1 MNHDISD
8 WTGATKE
15 MVFTLEKNNMPK
27 EGSHGN
33 FPCFF
38 NPTVDPTNWN
48 LHDHEKGLTTPG
60 VFRHIHPDS
69 IIKHYGPRIWHLTSY
84 SAIDQK
90 GVQVSEAVQNVS
102 RWLVNAHTEY
112 GVVSNPYEPSS
123 TLGGLVRKPDPIVY
137 SLIKPQGKEGR
148 IGPDKDKPIPTLFID
163 PNRKGVFEDGVFVP
177 QPREG
182 NSWDTPIRDLGEAVE
197 YFRQRFIDIP
207 SDPDYRGYRMP
218 KLDSEGFPTEEDTV
232 YRAVQFLIKP
242 GELTTVG
249 PGNYVNKNLRSAA
262 IISYGHMRF
271 YGGYP
276 GDLDTTNTEGRNPR
290 TYRSRIRANVT
301 GISGAAGYENNSA
314 HLFALVNADSVII
327 DGFMLED
334 ANTHNVYGGLAS
346 NDGGGIVVN
355 NSTIDDTLRID
366 MVGNEVRNCVINN
379 CASPRGAGIYVNG
392 QWKKDKDR
400 GYETCYAELKLVN
413 TIVRN
418 NTSADSLR
426 ADSANLGGIVTAN
439 GRAFIYLDHC
449 DIVNNAGIA
458 LLADNTPT
466 ATTTKALLPH
476 RGYIRMDNSIVYCN
490 GDSVKTD
497 RVNIKKVKSVNA
509 EGQGRI
515 FGSYNMFDADLD
527 AHVQNNQQPYGFFQ
541 DGYTVEDYSKFIE
554 NLPSDVATSFTNN
567 VTGIPSDSAARHNKC
582 IFTRVSI
589 TDVNYPSFVNPSRN
603 VGHSMTG
610 DKPLYGGIVAYSPL
624 NDNPMV
630 NAANPEG
637 RDPLDNFDRSD
648 AVARDRG
655 GAPDLGAIE
664 DYNLPA
670 AGTVLYVTPDGAGKM
685 DGSSWD
691 NAIAGNAVYSVYGAP
706 AADGDSIDANNGAR
720 LVSIA
725 RYPLLRWLYQT
736 TCMEERYYHASVY
749 D

>member
-1 MNHDISD
+1 MRGGGIYADGGGEIEFCYIHTCQSTGVGVYQGYGGGVCIDYDGVLGHSHVTNCAARCGGGLTIVHLADEYPERQRDTVISHYSPYTSASVINNNTAAAEGGGIYLAEGGTVNHATVTANICTGPDVTYYGRRHGRTGGIYVRNCGMIFNSVFWGNRCATNNDIQFATVQQRTITPIAGDKQEVLVYHSAFMNHDISD

-38 NPTVDPTNWN
+38 SPTVDPTNWN

-102 RWLVNAHTEY
+102 RWLVHAHTEY

-197 YFRQRFIDIP
+197 YFRKRFIDIP

-379 CASPRGAGIYVNG
+379 CASPKGAGIYVNG
-392 QWKKDKDR
+392 EWKKDKDR

-418 NTSADSLR
+418 NTSTDSLR
-426 ADSANLGGIVTAN
+426 ADSANRGGIVTAN

-449 DIVNNAGIA
+449 DVLNNAGIA
-458 LLADNTPT
+458 LWQITRRPRRQPRHSFRIAAISAWITPSCIAT
-466 ATTTKALLPH
+466 ATP
-476 RGYIRMDNSIVYCN
+476 
-490 GDSVKTD
+490 
-497 RVNIKKVKSVNA
+497 
-509 EGQGRI
+509 
-515 FGSYNMFDADLD
+515 
-527 AHVQNNQQPYGFFQ
+527 
-541 DGYTVEDYSKFIE
+541 
-554 NLPSDVATSFTNN
+554 
-567 VTGIPSDSAARHNKC
+567 
-582 IFTRVSI
+582 
-589 TDVNYPSFVNPSRN
+589 
-603 VGHSMTG
+603 
-610 DKPLYGGIVAYSPL
+610 
-624 NDNPMV
+624 
-630 NAANPEG
+630 
-637 RDPLDNFDRSD
+637 
-648 AVARDRG
+648 
-655 GAPDLGAIE
+655 
-664 DYNLPA
+664 
-670 AGTVLYVTPDGAGKM
+670 
-685 DGSSWD
+685 
-691 NAIAGNAVYSVYGAP
+691 
-706 AADGDSIDANNGAR
+706 
-720 LVSIA
+720 
-725 RYPLLRWLYQT
+725 
-736 TCMEERYYHASVY
+736 
-749 D
+749 